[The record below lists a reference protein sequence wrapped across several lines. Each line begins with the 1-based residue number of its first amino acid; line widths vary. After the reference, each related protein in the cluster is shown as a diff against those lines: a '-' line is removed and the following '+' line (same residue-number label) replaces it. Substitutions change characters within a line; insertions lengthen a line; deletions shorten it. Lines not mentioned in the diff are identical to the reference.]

1 MSTKSAAQ
9 RVLSLKLQRKR
20 YDAEIIERYI
30 MYRGVKLTITDEMFD
45 ELLSLIPEV
54 WNTDKD
60 RLVQFVLF
68 EDNTFFSVRIKDVY
82 NFSIKETE
90 SRTYFFNAA
99 TPQQVSEIVKI
110 LTDYFG
116 RKKLQEL
123 DNFYDNIIDSLND
136 LSFMKQRILYMRE
149 EALFKSDYMFNS
161 DYSFKDAE
169 TEEAWK
175 NYRQQWRDITSS
187 DVWKNNDFQS
197 LSLPVAPKPLETYK
211 IMFNELKNSLSSVEV
226 TDNFLNDMALSV
238 DCDEYKNLADNFGD
252 LYFKLEIL
260 KTLNKLKI
268 PFNTT
273 VGEDAYIIDNV
284 EESLASINLLPMDVY
299 TRYKSLLEIEGEES
313 TISMKDIVDQQI
325 SDIDAKIAAINSKL
339 ADYNVNYTITDI
351 LEKYVDDMKARA
363 ADLEIQYQAENLI
376 AELHFEGDGE

>member
-1 MSTKSAAQ
+1 MYKKTAAQ
-9 RVLSLKLQRKR
+9 RVLSLNLKRKR
-20 YDAEIIERYI
+20 YDAEIVQRYI
-30 MYRGVKLTITDEMFD
+30 LYRGAKLEINDEMFT
-45 ELLSLIPEV
+45 ELLSLIPEI
-54 WNTDKD
+54 WNSDKD

-68 EDNTFFSVRIKDVY
+68 EDNTFFSVRDKDVY
-82 NFSIKETE
+82 NFSLKETQTK
-90 SRTYFFNAA
+90 TYFFNAA
-99 TPQQVSEIVKI
+99 TPQQVAELVRI

-116 RKKLQEL
+116 KKKIEEVGDL
-123 DNFYDNIIDSLND
+123 YDAIIDSLND

-187 DVWKNNDFQS
+187 EAWQNGDFQS
-197 LSLPVAPKPLETYK
+197 LSIPMAPKPLETYK
-211 IMFNELKNSLSSVEV
+211 ILFNELKNSLSSVEV
-226 TDNFLNDMALSV
+226 TDNLLKDMALTI
-238 DCDEYKNLADNFGD
+238 DCAEYKNLADNFGD
-252 LYFKLEIL
+252 VYFKLEIL

-273 VGEDAYIIDNV
+273 VGEDTSEIDGI

-299 TRYKSLLEIEGEES
+299 MRYKSTLEIEDDE
-313 TISMKDIVDQQI
+313 TNFTMKDIVDQQI
-325 SDIDAKIAAINSKL
+325 SAIDAKIEAINSKL

-351 LEKYVDDMKARA
+351 LAKYVEDTKAKALDIER
-363 ADLEIQYQAENLI
+363 EYEAENLI
-376 AELHFEGDGE
+376 AELQFGVDE

>member
-1 MSTKSAAQ
+1 MSLQSAAQ

-20 YDAEIIERYI
+20 YDAEITEKYI
-30 MYRGVKLTITDEMFD
+30 MYRGVKLTLTDEMFN
-45 ELLSLIPEV
+45 ELLSLLPEV

-110 LTDYFG
+110 ITDYFG
-116 RKKLQEL
+116 KKKLDEL
-123 DNFYDNIIDSLND
+123 DNFYDTIINSLND
-136 LSFMKQRILYMRE
+136 MSFMKQRILYMRE

-161 DYSFKDAE
+161 DYSFKDDE
-169 TEEAWK
+169 TREAWK
-175 NYRQQWRDITSS
+175 TYRQQWRDITSS
-187 DVWKNNDFQS
+187 DAWNNNDFQS
-197 LSLPVAPKPLETYK
+197 LSLPVAPKPMDTYR

-226 TDNFLNDMALSV
+226 TDNFLNDMALNV
-238 DCDEYKNLADNFGD
+238 DCAEYRNLADNFGD

-273 VGEDAYIIDNV
+273 VGEDTYIIDNI
-284 EESLASINLLPMDVY
+284 EESLSSINLLPLDVY
-299 TRYKSLLEIEGEES
+299 TRYKSIQEIEGEGS
-313 TISMKDIVDQQI
+313 VTTMKDIVDQQI
-325 SDIDAKIAAINSKL
+325 SSIDAKIAAINAKL
-339 ADYNVNYTITDI
+339 TEYNVNYTITDI
-351 LEKYVDDMKARA
+351 LERYVEDMKERA
-363 ADLEIQYQAENLI
+363 ADIEREYQAENLI
-376 AELHFEGDGE
+376 ADLQFGSDE